1 MKKIYIL
8 TAVFALLALSLNAQ
22 SQLKVNQDGVIV
34 SPTSLTEQ
42 VVQGEKVVTPPDGYF
57 RMGPSRASSDPV
69 TPPYTNGFGSNE
81 WNWWE
86 VIDVNG
92 DNRTW
97 TRTNNGYAQYTFSS
111 SNAAN
116 DWLITAPVHLEA
128 GKVYT
133 FSINAWAN
141 SANYPERLEVR
152 MASGH
157 TADALSVGNIVI
169 PYTAV
174 TSTSTSNSYSNTKVR
189 VTETGDYYFGIHAVS
204 AADMFYLYVDNLN
217 IGIGADPVHDL
228 KAYMSEQTPI
238 YAGQTTTVNAKV
250 TNVGD
255 FVETGYT
262 VKFYANG
269 TEFSSQTVNES
280 LLLGASKMVTA
291 EYTSADAGT
300 VNFTATVTCA
310 STDADASNNS
320 ATATL
325 SVIAVPAP
333 VNVAATDGDHS
344 STVTWEAPNIA
355 AITVTEDFEDLNK
368 FPSFRLGGI
377 TASQH
382 SGAFGDWTLYDS
394 TGSSVY
400 GSNLEDWENES
411 APQAWMP
418 FDPRV
423 IESATTTHSGEQF
436 IESICP
442 TATNTAA
449 DSWLISPELSGNAQ
463 TITFW
468 ERVITSAYGN
478 ETYEVWASS
487 TDNNPESFTKVKD
500 FSDANL
506 DWTLQSAD
514 LPAGTKYFAIRHT
527 SYDIFGLLIDDIT
540 YEVAG
545 EQPVSYNVY
554 LDGVLQGNVDSNT
567 FSYNFS
573 NVEYG
578 EHTCAI
584 SAVYADDLKSELV
597 SDTFVSAAKTAT
609 PTITYQVTNGTVVI
623 TATGDGDITLSA
635 GGQTAYGNG
644 TATITIVRSPE
655 SRTVKAT
662 ATAKEENKA
671 ESDPATENIT
681 IPALEGTSSEPA
693 EGLLRLH
700 LLILDQLKEEIPA
713 DNSHPER
720 YGYVLRYEPTDGEK
734 KESGSVRVDI
744 QKTDCTVEGKYT
756 LDQIDNDKNIGS
768 LLKDEN
774 NNIIVNNGK
783 ATISHDQ
790 GLTMDIYTADVQFV
804 LSETNPDIDFYMLE
818 RDISTDNP
826 DAGFSYVTKLQQ
838 TTNFT
843 YVEML
848 EGSDNEGEE
857 YLAGP
862 HYYYDEVL
870 TGEYGDYVRYAPV
883 VSTWGIQRRYYEDDG
898 LDNTY
903 GAPLWKT
910 GVGGVT
916 ITKANV
922 VPQDNAWHSVTWTDA
937 DGAARLYMLDS
948 ITVVGKLPDYS
959 TVKYEPYMFRIFVE
973 SPSGKI
979 RNYKVIEG
987 TADQG
992 EHLEAAYTSEEDKYG
1007 PRCVWSGYIKDI
1019 PETTTENNP
1028 YGMTLG
1034 ITDNQYTFTKKFV
1047 DRANGSSNGGVG
1059 NADWDKDAVNAMFGA
1074 LTSIETG
1081 QNQAIKDDD
1090 LKIFVRFYYNVE
1102 GMAAGHEATSNNNR
1116 SLRADEETHPG
1127 YGVESDAK
1135 APKQTPTSV
1144 FEISYHGE
1152 VVGQTYYNVQGM
1164 ESDKP
1169 FDGINIVVTRYSDG
1183 SVVTT
1188 KVVK

>member
-34 SPTSLTEQ
+34 YPKTSTEQ
-42 VVQGEKVVTPPDGYF
+42 VVEQGEKEVIPADVNV
-57 RMGPSRASSDPV
+57 RKAPSRASSDPV
-69 TPPYTNGFGSNE
+69 TPPYTNNFGSNAL

-86 VIDVNG
+86 VIDANDDG
-92 DNRTW
+92 STW
-97 TRTNNGYAQYTFSS
+97 TFNSSGYAQYTYNSY
-111 SNAAN
+111 NNAN
-116 DWLITAPVHLEA
+116 DWLVTAPVHLEA

-133 FSINAWAN
+133 FSINAWLR
-141 SANYPERLEVR
+141 STTYGYESMEVR
-152 MASGH
+152 MAKDVH
-157 TADALSVGNIVI
+157 TSDALSVGKVVI
-169 PYTAV
+169 PYTNV
-174 TSTSTSNSYSNTKVR
+174 TSTSNSNSFSNNKIR
-189 VTETGDYYFGIHAVS
+189 VNETGYYYFGIHAVS
-204 AADMFYLYVDNLN
+204 DANMYYLYVDNLS
-217 IGIGADPVHDL
+217 IGIGADPAHDL
-228 KAYMSEQTPI
+228 KAYVSEPTQI
-238 YAGQTTTVNAKV
+238 YAGQTATVNAKV

-255 FVETGYT
+255 FAETGYT

-368 FPSFRLGGI
+368 FPSFGLGGI

-382 SGAFGDWTLYDS
+382 SGAFGDWTLYES
-394 TGSSVY
+394 TGSNVW
-400 GSNLEDWENES
+400 GSYQEDWENENE
-411 APQAWMP
+411 PQAWMP
-418 FDPRV
+418 FDPTA

-442 TATNTAA
+442 TADNTASN
-449 DSWLISPELSGNAQ
+449 SWLISPELSGNAQ

-468 ERVITSAYGN
+468 ERVITSAYGD
-478 ETYEVWASS
+478 ETYEVLASS
-487 TDNNPESFTKVKD
+487 TDNNPSSFTRVQSFND
-500 FSDANL
+500 QAL
-506 DWTLQSAD
+506 DWTLRTAD

-527 SYDIFGLLIDDIT
+527 SNDIFGLLIDDIT

-635 GGQTAYGNG
+635 GGQTAYGQG

-655 SRTVKAT
+655 SRTVTAT

-671 ESDPATENIT
+671 ESDPASRDIT

-720 YGYVLRYEPTDGEK
+720 YGYVLRYEPNGPTGDGV
-734 KESGSVRVDI
+734 KESGTVDVTI
-744 QKTDCTVEGKYT
+744 QKTDCTVQGNYT
-756 LDQIDNDKNIGS
+756 LNEIDADKNIGINH
-768 LLKDEN
+768 DE
-774 NNIIVNNGK
+774 
-783 ATISHDQ
+783 
-790 GLTMDIYTADVQFV
+790 GLTMGIYSADVEFM
-804 LSETNPDIDFYMLE
+804 LSETNPDIDFYMLQRE
-818 RDISTDNP
+818 DSKNTE
-826 DAGFSYVTKLQQ
+826 AGFSYVTKLQQ

-848 EGSDNEGEE
+848 PGSAHEGDE

-862 HYYYDEVL
+862 HFFYDENL
-870 TGEYGDYVRYAPV
+870 TGEYGAYVRYAPV

-910 GVGGVT
+910 GVARVT
-916 ITKANV
+916 MTSATAERQHNSY
-922 VPQDNAWHSVTWTDA
+922 NSVNWTDE
-937 DGAARLYMLDS
+937 DDQAASLYILNNV
-948 ITVVGKLPDYS
+948 TAVGELPDYS
-959 TVKYEPYMFRIFVE
+959 TVEYEPYMFRIFVE
-973 SPSGKI
+973 SPNGRL

-987 TADQG
+987 GDGQYDG
-992 EHLEAAYTSEEDKYG
+992 EHLAASATSEADKHG
-1007 PRCVWSGYIKDI
+1007 PICVWSGYIKDM
-1019 PETTTENNP
+1019 TEGNP
-1028 YGMTLG
+1028 YGMMLG
-1034 ITDNQYTFTKKFV
+1034 TNGNEYTFTKNKV
-1047 DRANGSSNGGVG
+1047 DRAGGSTATNPQPSE
-1059 NADWDKDAVNAMFGA
+1059 WDKDAVNAMFGA
-1074 LTSIETG
+1074 LDNLETENG
-1081 QNQAIKDDD
+1081 KIKPEE
-1090 LKIFVRFYYNVE
+1090 LTIFVRFYYNVK
-1102 GMAAGHEATSNNNR
+1102 GMAAGHDVTSNNDR
-1116 SLRADEETHPG
+1116 SMRAEDEDRPG
-1127 YGVESDAK
+1127 NGAESPGTSPEPA
-1135 APKQTPTSV
+1135 TSV
-1144 FEISYHGE
+1144 SEIQFLGE
-1152 VVGQTYYNVQGM
+1152 VVSTTYFNVQGM

-1169 FDGINIVVTRYSDG
+1169 FQGVNIVVTRFSDG
-1183 SVVTT
+1183 TTSVS
-1188 KVVK
+1188 KVVR

>member
-8 TAVFALLALSLNAQ
+8 TAVFALLTLSLNAQ
-22 SQLKVNQDGVIV
+22 TRASKQAPQ
-34 SPTSLTEQ
+34 PTTST
-42 VVQGEKVVTPPDGYF
+42 EKVVTLPDGYF
-57 RMGPSRASSDPV
+57 RMGPSRASTTPV
-69 TPPYTNGFGSNE
+69 TPPYTNSFGSTSE

-86 VIDVNG
+86 AINVNG
-92 DNRTW
+92 GNTW
-97 TRTNNGYAQYTFSS
+97 TYNSSGYAQYQYETN
-111 SNAAN
+111 NAAN
-116 DWLITAPVHLEA
+116 DWLVTAPVTLEA
-128 GKVYT
+128 GKKYL
-133 FSINAWAN
+133 FSIKTWARN
-141 SANYPERLEVR
+141 SSYPERLEVR
-152 MASGH
+152 MANAN
-157 TADALSVGNIVI
+157 TAAELSAGTTVI
-169 PYTAV
+169 SSTTVTASSSSPLTLYKEV
-174 TSTSTSNSYSNTKVR
+174 IIS
-189 VTETGDYYFGIHAVS
+189 ETGNYYFGIHAIS
-204 AADMFYLYVDNLN
+204 DADMFYLYVDDLS
-217 IGIGADPVHDL
+217 IGAGVDMSHDL
-228 KAYMSEQTPI
+228 KVYMSEPSQV
-238 YAGQTTTVNAKV
+238 YAGQTATISAKV
-250 TNVGD
+250 TNSGD
-255 FVETGYT
+255 YDETGGYT
-262 VKFYANG
+262 VTFKANG
-269 TEFSSQTVNES
+269 TTISTQTVSES
-280 LLLGASKMVTA
+280 LAVGASKMIYVQYPTT
-291 EYTSADAGT
+291 EAGT

-355 AITVTEDFEDLNK
+355 AITVTEDFENTDYFEPFDIGN
-368 FPSFRLGGI
+368 I
-377 TASQH
+377 TATNH
-382 SGAFGDWTLYDS
+382 TGTIGGWTVYDS
-394 TGSSVY
+394 TGKDVWPADDVTWPNM
-400 GSNLEDWENES
+400 GV
-411 APQAWMP
+411 PQAWLVFNSAMVP
-418 FDPRV
+418 VV
-423 IESATTTHSGEQF
+423 IEGNSGDQYM
-436 IESICP
+436 ESVGP
-442 TATNTAA
+442 EDGTATN
-449 DSWLISPELSGNAQ
+449 SWLISPELSGEAQ
-463 TITFW
+463 TITFY
-468 ERVITSAYGN
+468 ERVISATYA
-478 ETYEVWASS
+478 ETYQVLYST
-487 TDNNPESFTKVKD
+487 TDNNPDSFTALQTIT
-500 FSDANL
+500 SDATS
-506 DWTLQSAD
+506 WTQRSVS
-514 LPAGTKYFAIRHT
+514 LPEGAKYFAIRHT
-527 SYDIFGLLIDDIT
+527 SQNKWLMVIDDIT
-540 YEVAG
+540 YKVAG

-635 GGQTAYGNG
+635 DGQTAYGQG
-644 TATITIVRSPE
+644 TATITIVRSIE
-655 SRTVKAT
+655 DRTVTAT
-662 ATAKEENKA
+662 ATAKEEDA
-671 ESDPATENIT
+671 AQSDPATAEVP
-681 IPALEGTSSEPA
+681 IPALTGSTAEPA

-700 LLILDQLKEEIPA
+700 MLIVDQLKQEIPA
-713 DNSHPER
+713 DNSHPDH
-720 YGYVLRYEPTDGEK
+720 YGYVLRYEPTGGEK

-790 GLTMDIYTADVQFV
+790 GLTMDIYTADVQFM

-848 EGSDNEGEE
+848 PGSAHEGDE

-862 HYYYDEVL
+862 HYFNDEVL
-870 TGEYGDYVRYAPV
+870 TGTYGDAARYAPV
-883 VSTWGIQRRYYEDDG
+883 VSTWGLQRRWYEYDG

-916 ITKANV
+916 ITKVNV

-1144 FEISYHGE
+1144 FEITYHGE

-1169 FDGINIVVTRYSDG
+1169 FQGVNIVVTRFSDG
-1183 SVVTT
+1183 TTSVS
-1188 KVVK
+1188 KVVR